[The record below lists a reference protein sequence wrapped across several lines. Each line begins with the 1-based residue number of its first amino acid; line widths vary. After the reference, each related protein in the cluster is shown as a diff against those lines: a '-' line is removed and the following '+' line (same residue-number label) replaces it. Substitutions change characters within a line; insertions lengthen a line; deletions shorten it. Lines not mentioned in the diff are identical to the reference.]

1 MPNYVRARRPKP
13 KPKSSKKLDIQVF
26 GKLFEQ
32 IAPLSP
38 IRVALVWP
46 DDEISLKSAWEAE
59 HANIINPVLVGH
71 EKKIRTLAKQIGVK
85 IQNWNIH
92 HAETSGA
99 AAKAGVVLARSGK
112 VDTLMKG
119 ALHTDTFIQPIVDA
133 EKGLVDDRRLSHV
146 FLMEVKDYP
155 RPLFITDA
163 AINIYPDLEDKR
175 DILQNA
181 IDMVHALGLY
191 SPKIAILS
199 AVEVV
204 TSKIRSTL
212 DAAALCKMADRG
224 QITGG
229 ILDGP
234 LAFDNAVSEKAA
246 RMKGINSPVAG
257 KADIL
262 LAPDMES
269 GNMLAKQLEYLGGS
283 RGAGIVLGARIPV
296 VLTSRADDMASRLA
310 SCALAALLF
319 SSRKQT
325 NP

>member
-1 MPNYVRARRPKP
+1 MPNYVRARKP
-13 KPKSSKKLDIQVF
+13 KPKSSKKHDIQGF
-26 GKLFEQ
+26 DKLFEQ

-46 DDEISLKSAWEAE
+46 DDEISLKSAWEAAQ
-59 HANIINPVLVGH
+59 ANIMNPVLVGH
-71 EKKIRTLAKQIGVK
+71 EKRIRTLAKKNDVN
-85 IQNWNIH
+85 IQSWTIH

-99 AAKAGVVLARSGK
+99 AAQAGVALARSGK

-119 ALHTDTFIQPIVDA
+119 ALHTDTFIRPIVDA

-146 FLMEVKDYP
+146 FLMEVRDYP

-191 SPKIAILS
+191 SPKVAILS

-234 LAFDNAVSEKAA
+234 LAFDNAISEKAA

-257 KADIL
+257 QADIL

-269 GNMLAKQLEYLGGS
+269 GNMLAKQLEYFGGS
-283 RGAGIVLGARIPV
+283 QGAGIVVGARIPV
-296 VLTSRADDMASRLA
+296 VLTSRADDMTSRLA
-310 SCALAALLF
+310 SCALAVLLF
-319 SSRKQT
+319 KNRQVT
-325 NP
+325 PA